1 MLQDLSQTDD
11 VRTLTRWIDESERI
25 TVLTG
30 AGISTDSG
38 IPDFRGPNG
47 VWTKNPKAEKASNI
61 QNFVSDPEVRK
72 ASWRDRLDNRAWS
85 ADPNDG
91 HRALVHLEKKKQTCC
106 PADPKR
112 GWPAS
117 RRRFVL
123 DKGDRSP
130 RDSKRGGVP

>member
-47 VWTKNPKAEKASNI
+47 VWTKNPKAEKASN
-61 QNFVSDPEVRK
+61 
-72 ASWRDRLDNRAWS
+72 
-85 ADPNDG
+85 
-91 HRALVHLEKKKQTCC
+91 H
-106 PADPKR
+106 PKLR
-112 GWPAS
+112 I
-117 RRRFVL
+117 
-123 DKGDRSP
+123 
-130 RDSKRGGVP
+130 